1 MKPDLQH
8 CVVQATANL
17 KNPSYFLQDPSLYTF
32 DAYFQSCSDDTSRK
46 AAENE
51 WLQVVI
57 PNFKKSG
64 SPTLVETGT
73 RLEKSWKAEREQR
86 RIDHHD
92 ERSERSKRKR
102 AVVLQNALD
111 DHREVLFTHSAQ
123 KLPEDL
129 MELLPIRHIKP
140 VPQRSRSASPL
151 TTAASPVAFP
161 HQRLSSSSRA
171 SSSSSSSSSSSLQRG
186 LSREANRTL
195 ATYDSAVEFFGQAK
209 ALQDV
214 VLEKLQEGGVIPAWV
229 RDRPSWTFRMSVASV
244 DYGPSITAWYNNALS
259 DSTLDYRNVD
269 KIALLSGILHLHDQ
283 HHALDK
289 SAIAVIRNNS
299 LKEVYSTEDDDMR
312 KAKAAAT
319 KWNQWT
325 TSFRSL
331 VFAEKRLAQ
340 KEGRDP
346 VAVNT
351 SSLVKDILL
360 SYDQCEE
367 EGILPIFFAGLNMF
381 RKFNNWKIS
390 RSEMSWTTSVV
401 VPILEEFMFIQHEI
415 MFTCANSITAAGK
428 QRKMRAGLT
437 AQPCQPD
444 VIGLADGGEL
454 EIYYGE
460 IKVAKTS
467 VEEQQADRLRLAIF
481 SKDALDLLERTLEST
496 PPVISFQI
504 VGQQVEFFYAVKIDN
519 TILHCKL
526 SSFAMPV
533 TLDELDLHEDVFFP
547 LFQAHSLIGLAKES
561 LAHRRHVPLATDP
574 FPTMGT
580 PNRRLAMKRAAEPL
594 SGREEAIP
602 GGEIHGSK
610 SS

>member
-1 MKPDLQH
+1 MKPELQR
-8 CVVQATANL
+8 CVVQATAAL

-57 PNFKKSG
+57 PNLKKSG
-64 SPTLVETGT
+64 NPTLVETGT
-73 RLEKSWKAEREQR
+73 RLEKAWEAEREQR
-86 RIDHHD
+86 RINHHD

-123 KLPEDL
+123 KLPGDL
-129 MELLPIRHIKP
+129 MELLPIRHVKP
-140 VPQRSRSASPL
+140 IPQRSRSASPL

-161 HQRLSSSSRA
+161 HHRLSSSSRT
-171 SSSSSSSSSSSLQRG
+171 SSSSSSSSSSQPRG
-186 LSREANRTL
+186 HSRETNQTL

-214 VLEKLQEGGVIPAWV
+214 VLEKLQEGGVIPVWA

-244 DYGPSITAWYNNALS
+244 DYGPSITTWYNNALS
-259 DSTLDYRNVD
+259 DPTLDYRNVD
-269 KIALLSGILHLHDQ
+269 KIA
-283 HHALDK
+283 
-289 SAIAVIRNNS
+289 

-319 KWNQWT
+319 KWNRWI

-331 VFAEKRLAQ
+331 VFEEKRLAQ

-367 EGILPIFFAGLNMF
+367 EGIMPIYFAGLNMF

-428 QRKMRAGLT
+428 QRKMRAGLA

-444 VIGLADGGEL
+444 VIGLADSGEL

-467 VEEQQADRLRLAIF
+467 VEEQHADRLRLAIF
-481 SKDALDLLERTLEST
+481 SKDALDLFERTLRST
-496 PPVISFQI
+496 PPVISFQV

-526 SSFAMPV
+526 SSFSMPV

-547 LFQAHSLIGLAKES
+547 LFQVQSLIGLTKES
-561 LAHRRHVPLATDP
+561 LAHKRHVPLATDP

-580 PNRRLAMKRAAEPL
+580 PDRRLAMKRATEPR

-610 SS
+610 SSSSCRSR